1 MYFKNRKVF
10 ARTHTLLNVTHALTH
25 CLGLQQACGLSMEQ
39 AARFTLHSLRV
50 GGMDHLSKMGVPL
63 GLCAQ
68 MMSHKSVLTARR
80 YLRQFAG
87 ERIQELDSM
96 VTV

>member
-1 MYFKNRKVF
+1 
-10 ARTHTLLNVTHALTH
+10 
-25 CLGLQQACGLSMEQ
+25 
-39 AARFTLHSLRV
+39 
-50 GGMDHLSKMGVPL
+50 MDHLSKMGVPL

-68 MMSHKSVLTARR
+68 MMSHKFILTVRR

-87 ERIQELDSM
+87 ERIQELDNM